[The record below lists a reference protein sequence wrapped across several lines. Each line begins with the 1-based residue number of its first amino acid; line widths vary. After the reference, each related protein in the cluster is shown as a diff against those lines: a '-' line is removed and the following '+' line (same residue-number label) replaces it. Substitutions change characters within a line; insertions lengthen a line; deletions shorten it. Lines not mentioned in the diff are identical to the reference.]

1 MATLKNI
8 TDATFMD
15 EITGQTP
22 VLVDFW
28 APWCQPCRLTGPILE
43 QLADDLGDA
52 IRIVKLNVDEHQGV
66 ANALRIQGIPTMVL
80 FKDGQAIDAIVGYLP
95 KQKLLERLQPHL
107 VAPAG
112 SI

>member
-1 MATLKNI
+1 MAALKSI

-28 APWCQPCRLTGPILE
+28 APWCQPCRLTGPVLE

-52 IRIVKLNVDEHQGV
+52 IKIVKLNVDEHQAV
-66 ANALRIQGIPTMVL
+66 ANALQIQGIPTMIL
-80 FKDGQAIDAIVGYLP
+80 FKDGQAVDGVVGYLP

-107 VAPAG
+107 GAQAESV
-112 SI
+112 